1 MYSSNHNYQTPIV
14 VNDRSTE
21 ALADTNQRLGGV
33 NDQITALE
41 IKLQAMYRVM
51 VEQGVDPALFEAK
64 IDELMEERGTKVP
77 APQNEVK
84 ACPKCGKPVKK
95 NGNTPLLGRCLYCG
109 TVVKFNPTFLSEEP
123 VETEPEPE
131 DPFGPKEF

>member
-33 NDQITALE
+33 NDQIAALE
-41 IKLQAMYRVM
+41 IKLQAMYRVI
-51 VEQGVDPALFEAK
+51 VEQGVDPAIFEAK

>member
-1 MYSSNHNYQTPIV
+1 MYSSTHNYQTPIV

-33 NDQITALE
+33 NDQIAALE

-64 IDELMEERGTKVP
+64 IDEIMEERGIKVP
-77 APQNEVK
+77 VPQNEVK
-84 ACPKCGKPVKK
+84 DCPKCGKPVKK
-95 NGNTPLLGRCLYCG
+95 NANTPLLGRCLYCG
-109 TVVKFNPTFLSEEP
+109 TVVKFYPTFISEPPKEEQQP
-123 VETEPEPE
+123 AEQ
-131 DPFGPKEF
+131 DPFKPEF

>member
-1 MYSSNHNYQTPIV
+1 MYSSSHNYQTPIV

-33 NDQITALE
+33 NDQIAALE

-64 IDELMEERGTKVP
+64 IDEIMEERGTKVP
-77 APQNEVK
+77 IPQNEVK
-84 ACPKCGKPVKK
+84 DCPKCGKPVKK
-95 NGNTPLLGRCLYCG
+95 NANTPLLGRCLYCG
-109 TVVKFNPTFLSEEP
+109 TGVKFYPTFISEPPKEEEQP
-123 VETEPEPE
+123 TEQ
-131 DPFGPKEF
+131 DPFNPEF

>member
-33 NDQITALE
+33 NDQIAALE

-64 IDELMEERGTKVP
+64 IEEIMEERGIKVP

-84 ACPKCGKPVKK
+84 ACTKCGKPVKK

-123 VETEPEPE
+123 VEPEPEPE

>member
-33 NDQITALE
+33 NDQIAALE

-51 VEQGVDPALFEAK
+51 IEQGVDPALFEAK
-64 IDELMEERGTKVP
+64 IDEIMEERGIKVP

-123 VETEPEPE
+123 VEPEPEPE

>member
-1 MYSSNHNYQTPIV
+1 MYSSTHNYQTPIV

-33 NDQITALE
+33 NDQIAALE

-64 IDELMEERGTKVP
+64 IDEIMEERGIKVP
-77 APQNEVK
+77 VPQNEVK
-84 ACPKCGKPVKK
+84 DCPKCGKPVKK
-95 NGNTPLLGRCLYCG
+95 NANTPLLGRCLYCG
-109 TVVKFNPTFLSEEP
+109 TVVKFYPTFISEPPKEEEQP
-123 VETEPEPE
+123 AEQ
-131 DPFGPKEF
+131 DPFKPEF

>member
-33 NDQITALE
+33 NDQIAALE

-64 IDELMEERGTKVP
+64 IDEIMEERGIKVP

>member
-1 MYSSNHNYQTPIV
+1 MYSSSHNYQTPIV

-33 NDQITALE
+33 NDQIAALE

-51 VEQGVDPALFEAK
+51 VEQGVDPAIFEAK
-64 IDELMEERGTKVP
+64 IDELMEERGIKVP

-95 NGNTPLLGRCLYCG
+95 NQNTPLLGRCLYCG

>member
-33 NDQITALE
+33 NDQIAALE

>member
-33 NDQITALE
+33 NDQIAALE

-51 VEQGVDPALFEAK
+51 IDQGVDPALFEAK
-64 IDELMEERGTKVP
+64 IDEIMEERGIKVP